1 MVYKGD
7 DQWPRH
13 NIKGTEY
20 EEKTLSW
27 ETNLTRQ
34 NLAVLVGKQ
43 SLFMHK
49 AGAEG
54 HK

>member
-34 NLAVLVGKQ
+34 NLAVLVGKP